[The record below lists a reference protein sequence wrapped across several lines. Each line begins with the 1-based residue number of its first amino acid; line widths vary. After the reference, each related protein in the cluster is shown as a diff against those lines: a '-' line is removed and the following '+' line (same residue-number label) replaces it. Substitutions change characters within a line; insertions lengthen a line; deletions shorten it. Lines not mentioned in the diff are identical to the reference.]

1 MSQYNQ
7 VLSIGYN
14 AYPEDMEENNDEE
27 NNDEE
32 NNDEEESEHS

>member
-1 MSQYNQ
+1 M
-7 VLSIGYN
+7 SIGYN

-32 NNDEEESEHS
+32 NNDEKESEHS